1 MDTAW
6 TTVLLAEHALTP
18 HDVAR
23 IAHLHDPQ
31 PVRVHV
37 LVPVDTDHN
46 PLVEAIDEAVLGRL
60 GDAVRDSG
68 RPSPAQAQATA
79 RAALEASLSALRAEG
94 LEAEGELAP
103 DDPVDAVVAVAR
115 RLAADEVLVVT
126 EPHLLEESLRR
137 DWASRLRGAVKLP
150 VLHTVAGTDRVVS

>member
-1 MDTAW
+1 MRAC
-6 TTVLLAEHALTP
+6 LP
-18 HDVAR
+18 AR
-23 IAHLHDPQ
+23 
-31 PVRVHV
+31 
-37 LVPVDTDHN
+37 
-46 PLVEAIDEAVLGRL
+46 
-60 GDAVRDSG
+60 
-68 RPSPAQAQATA
+68 AQATA